1 MTESSPMI
9 SVIVP
14 ARDATVTI
22 ADCLRALTHQQGYT
36 LGRDY
41 EIILVDDGSRDNT
54 PHIAEEIGVRV
65 IQQANAGP
73 AAARNTGVEHALG
86 DLVCFTDADC
96 IPTPDWL
103 SQMAIPFANPEVVGV
118 KGAYLCREKQLVPRF
133 VQQEFE
139 YKYQALAKLPKI
151 DFIDTYSAAYRKN
164 IFLEN
169 GGFDPR
175 FPLPSVEDQEFSF
188 RLARKGYHLAFQPT
202 ARVHHSHDLDLW
214 QYIRRKWGIGYW
226 KAFMLR
232 WLPEKTLSDSYTP
245 ASQRAQILLTA
256 ILLITLAGSIFY
268 TPLFWFAIAAFL
280 VFLVSA
286 LSFLKLIRVRDP
298 GILLPAIPLLF
309 ARSASLGFGLL
320 SGFLFPPRLKTPPR
334 AGLTF
339 IERLA
344 KRLLDIIAS
353 IAGLI
358 LFSPI
363 LLIAGIL
370 IRFDSPGRAIF
381 SQKRIGENGKPF
393 RIYKLRTMV
402 VDAEQK
408 LPQVLEQNSIELD
421 QPAFKIHKDPRV
433 TRVGRFLRR
442 WSLDEIPQ
450 FWNILRGEMSLVGPR
465 PEESWVVA
473 LYNDHQRQ
481 RLAVKPG
488 LTGPMQVSGRGDLD
502 LESRLA
508 VELDYIQ
515 HYTFWLDL
523 KIIWKSLGVIL
534 SGKGAY

>member
-1 MTESSPMI
+1 MTYSSLQL

-14 ARDATVTI
+14 ARDAAATI
-22 ADCLRALTHQQGYT
+22 ADCLRALTQQQGFT
-36 LGRDY
+36 QGRDY
-41 EIILVDDGSRDNT
+41 EIILVDDGSSDNT
-54 PHIAEEIGVRV
+54 ARIAENLGARV
-65 IQQANAGP
+65 IRQVNAGP

-103 SQMAIPFANPEVVGV
+103 SQMAAPFANPEVIGV
-118 KGAYLCREKQLVPRF
+118 KGAYLCREKKLVPRF

-151 DFIDTYSAAYRKN
+151 DFIDTYSAAYRKS

-169 GGFDPR
+169 GGFDSR
-175 FPLPSVEDQEFSF
+175 FPVPSVEDQEFSF
-188 RLARKGYHLAFQPT
+188 RLARKGYHLAFQPA
-202 ARVHHSHDLDLW
+202 ARVYHSHDLTLW
-214 QYIRRKWGIGYW
+214 QYVQRKWGIGYW

-256 ILLITLAGSIFY
+256 ILLIALAGSIFY
-268 TPLFWFAIAAFL
+268 PPLLWLALAAFL
-280 VFLVSA
+280 IFLASS
-286 LSFLKLIRVRDP
+286 LSFLKLIRDQDQ

-309 ARSASLGFGLL
+309 ARSAALGFGLL
-320 SGFLFPPRLKTPPR
+320 AGLLFPPRLKIPLR
-334 AGLTF
+334 SGLTF

-353 IAGLI
+353 IVGLI

-363 LLIAGIL
+363 LLVAGIL
-370 IRFDSPGRAIF
+370 ILVDSPGKAIF
-381 SQKRIGENGKPF
+381 SQERIGENGTPF

-402 VDAEQK
+402 FDAQQK
-408 LPQVLEQNSIELD
+408 LPQVLEQNNIHLD
-421 QPAFKIHKDPRV
+421 QPVFKIQNDPRV
-433 TRVGRFLRR
+433 TRMGRFLRR

-523 KIIWKSLGVIL
+523 KIIWKSSGVIL

>member
-1 MTESSPMI
+1 
-9 SVIVP
+9 
-14 ARDATVTI
+14 
-22 ADCLRALTHQQGYT
+22 
-36 LGRDY
+36 
-41 EIILVDDGSRDNT
+41 
-54 PHIAEEIGVRV
+54 
-65 IQQANAGP
+65 
-73 AAARNTGVEHALG
+73 
-86 DLVCFTDADC
+86 
-96 IPTPDWL
+96 
-103 SQMAIPFANPEVVGV
+103 QMVAPFANPEVVGV

-139 YKYQALAKLPKI
+139 YKYQTLAKLPKI
-151 DFIDTYSAAYRKN
+151 DFIDTYSAAYRKS

-175 FPLPSVEDQEFSF
+175 FPVPSVEDQEFSF

-202 ARVHHSHDLDLW
+202 AKVYHRHDLDLW

-256 ILLITLAGSIFY
+256 ILLLALAGSIFY
-268 TPLFWFAIAAFL
+268 PPLLWLALAAFL
-280 VFLVSA
+280 IFLGSA
-286 LSFLKLIRVRDP
+286 LSFLKLIRDRDQR
-298 GILLPAIPLLF
+298 ILLPAVPLLF
-309 ARSASLGFGLL
+309 ARSAALGFGLL
-320 SGFLFPPRLKTPPR
+320 AGLLFPPRLKVPLR

-344 KRLLDIIAS
+344 KRLLDMIAS

-363 LLIAGIL
+363 LLVAGIL
-370 IRFDSPGRAIF
+370 IRLDSPGKAIF
-381 SQKRIGENGKPF
+381 SQERIGENGKPF
-393 RIYKLRTMV
+393 RIYKLRTML
-402 VDAEQK
+402 VDAQEK
-408 LPQVLEQNSIELD
+408 LQQALEQNNIQLD
-421 QPAFKIHKDPRV
+421 QPAFKIPHDQRV

-481 RLAVKPG
+481 RLALKPG

-502 LESRLA
+502 LESRLTF
-508 VELDYIQ
+508 ELDYIQ

-523 KIIWKSLGVIL
+523 KIIWKSLGVII

>member
-1 MTESSPMI
+1 MLLSI
-9 SVIVP
+9 IVP
-14 ARDATVTI
+14 ARDAADTI

-36 LGRDY
+36 LGCDY

-54 PHIAEEIGVRV
+54 ARIAEEIGVRV
-65 IQQANAGP
+65 IHQTNAGP

-103 SQMAIPFANPEVVGV
+103 SQMVAPFANPEVVGV

-133 VQQEFE
+133 VQQELE

-151 DFIDTYSAAYRKN
+151 DFIDTYSAAYRKS

-175 FPLPSVEDQEFSF
+175 FPVPSVEDQEFSF
-188 RLARKGYHLAFQPT
+188 RLARKGYLLAFQPA
-202 ARVHHSHDLDLW
+202 ARVYHRHDLNLW

-245 ASQRAQILLTA
+245 ASQRSQILLTA
-256 ILLITLAGSIFY
+256 VLLVALGGSIFY
-268 TPLFWFAIAAFL
+268 TPLLWLALAAIL

-286 LSFLKLIRVRDP
+286 RSFLKLIKDQDQ

-309 ARSASLGFGLL
+309 ARSAALGFGLL
-320 SGFLFPPRLKTPPR
+320 AGLLFPPRLKIPPR
-334 AGLTF
+334 SGLTF

-344 KRLLDIIAS
+344 KRLLDIITS

-358 LFSPI
+358 LSSPV
-363 LLIAGIL
+363 LLLASIF
-370 IRFDSPGRAIF
+370 IRIDSPGKAIF
-381 SQKRIGENGKPF
+381 SQERIGENGKPF
-393 RIYKLRTMV
+393 RIYKLRTML
-402 VDAEQK
+402 VDAQEK
-408 LPQVLEQNSIELD
+408 LHHALEQNNIQLD
-421 QPAFKIHKDPRV
+421 QPVFKIPNDPRV

-442 WSLDEIPQ
+442 WSFDEIPQ

-488 LTGPMQVSGRGDLD
+488 LTGPMQISGRGDLD

-523 KIIWKSLGVIL
+523 KIIWKSLGVII

>member
-1 MTESSPMI
+1 
-9 SVIVP
+9 
-14 ARDATVTI
+14 
-22 ADCLRALTHQQGYT
+22 
-36 LGRDY
+36 
-41 EIILVDDGSRDNT
+41 
-54 PHIAEEIGVRV
+54 VRV
-65 IQQANAGP
+65 IRQANAGP
-73 AAARNTGVEHALG
+73 AAARNTGVGHALG

-103 SQMAIPFANPEVVGV
+103 SRMTAPFLNPEVVGV

-139 YKYQALAKLPKI
+139 YKYQALVKLPKI

-175 FPLPSVEDQEFSF
+175 FPVPSVEDQEFSF
-188 RLARKGYHLAFQPT
+188 RLARKGYHLAFQPA
-202 ARVHHSHDLDLW
+202 ARVYHRHDLDLW
-214 QYIRRKWGIGYW
+214 QYIRRKRGIGYW

-256 ILLITLAGSIFY
+256 ILLIALAGSIFY
-268 TPLFWFAIAAFL
+268 PPLLWLALAAFL
-280 VFLVSA
+280 VFLGSS
-286 LSFLKLIRVRDP
+286 LSFLKLIRNQDQE
-298 GILLPAIPLLF
+298 ILLPAIPLLF
-309 ARSASLGFGLL
+309 ARSAALGFGLL
-320 SGFLFPPRLKTPPR
+320 AGFLFPPRLKIPPR
-334 AGLTF
+334 SGLTF

-344 KRLLDIIAS
+344 KRLLDMIAS

-358 LFSPI
+358 LFSPV
-363 LLIAGIL
+363 LLLASIF
-370 IRFDSPGRAIF
+370 IRLDSPGKAIF
-381 SQKRIGENGKPF
+381 SQERIGENGKPF
-393 RIYKLRTMV
+393 RIYKLRTMQ
-402 VDAEQK
+402 VDAQQI
-408 LPQVLEQNSIELD
+408 LQQALEQNNIQLD
-421 QPAFKIHKDPRV
+421 QPAFKIPHDQRV
-433 TRVGRFLRR
+433 TRMGRFLRR
-442 WSLDEIPQ
+442 WSLDEVPQ

>member
-1 MTESSPMI
+1 MADSSLFI
-9 SVIVP
+9 TVIVP
-14 ARDATVTI
+14 ARDATATI
-22 ADCLRALTHQQGYT
+22 AACLRALTQQEGYT

-41 EIILVDDGSRDNT
+41 EVILVDDGSRDNT
-54 PHIAEEIGVRV
+54 ARIAEEIGVRV
-65 IQQANAGP
+65 IRQANAGP
-73 AAARNTGVEHALG
+73 ATARNTGVEHALG

-103 SQMAIPFANPEVVGV
+103 SQMAAPFVNAEVVGV
-118 KGAYLCREKQLVPRF
+118 KGAYLCREKKLVPRF

-188 RLARKGYHLAFQPT
+188 RLARKGYHLAFEPA
-202 ARVHHSHDLDLW
+202 ARVYHSHDLDLW

-226 KAFMLR
+226 KAFMLH

-256 ILLITLAGSIFY
+256 ILLIALAGSIFY
-268 TPLFWFAIAAFL
+268 TPLLWFAIAAFL
-280 VFLVSA
+280 VFLVST

-309 ARSASLGFGLL
+309 ARSAALGFGLL

-344 KRLLDIIAS
+344 KRMLDITTS
-353 IAGLI
+353 IVGLI

-363 LLIAGIL
+363 LLISSIL
-370 IRFDSPGRAIF
+370 IRLDSPGRAIF

>member
-1 MTESSPMI
+1 MTESAPKL
-9 SVIVP
+9 SVIIP
-14 ARDATVTI
+14 AKDATATI
-22 ADCLRALTHQQGYT
+22 ADCLQALLHQQGYE

-41 EIILVDDGSRDNT
+41 EVILVDDGSQDNT
-54 PHIAEEIGVRV
+54 AKIAEELGVRV
-65 IQQANAGP
+65 IRQPNSGP
-73 AAARNTGVEHALG
+73 AAARNTGVQHALSE
-86 DLVCFTDADC
+86 LVFFTDADC

-103 SQMAIPFANPEVVGV
+103 SQMVAPFADPAVIGV
-118 KGAYLCREKQLVPRF
+118 KGVYLCREKNLVPRF

-139 YKYQALAKLPKI
+139 YKYQSLAKLPKI
-151 DFIDTYSAAYRKN
+151 DFIDTYSAAYRKS

-169 GGFDPR
+169 DGFDAR
-175 FPLPSVEDQEFSF
+175 FPVPSVEDQEFSF
-188 RLARKGYHLAFQPT
+188 RLARKGYHLAFQP
-202 ARVHHSHDLDLW
+202 AAKVYHSHDLDLW
-214 QYIRRKWGIGYW
+214 QYIHRKWGIGYW

-256 ILLITLAGSIFY
+256 ILLVALGGSIFY
-268 TPLFWFAIAAFL
+268 TPLLWVALVAIL
-280 VFLVSA
+280 VYLVSA
-286 LSFLKLIRVRDP
+286 LSFLRLIGDRDRR
-298 GILLPAIPLLF
+298 ILLPAIPLLF
-309 ARSASLGFGLL
+309 GRSTALGFGLL
-320 SGFLFPPRLKTPPR
+320 AGLLFPPRLKIPPR
-334 AGLTF
+334 TGLTF
-339 IERLA
+339 IERFA
-344 KRLLDIIAS
+344 KRMLDIIAS
-353 IAGLI
+353 IVGLI
-358 LFSPI
+358 LFLPI
-363 LLIAGIL
+363 LLVASIL
-370 IRFDSPGRAIF
+370 IRLDSPGKAIF
-381 SQKRIGENGKPF
+381 SQERIGENGKPF

-402 VDAEQK
+402 FDASQK
-408 LPQVLEQNSIELD
+408 LPRVLEKHSIQLD
-421 QPAFKIHKDPRV
+421 QPAFKIQHDPRV

-488 LTGPMQVSGRGDLD
+488 LTGPMQVSGRGDLN

-523 KIIWKSLGVIL
+523 KIIWESLGVIL

>member
-1 MTESSPMI
+1 MPDSSLQL

-14 ARDATVTI
+14 AKDAATTI
-22 ADCLRALTHQQGYT
+22 VDCLHALTQQQGYT
-36 LGRDY
+36 LSRDY

-54 PHIAEEIGVRV
+54 ARIAEDLGVRV
-65 IQQANAGP
+65 IRQANAGP
-73 AAARNTGVEHALG
+73 AAARNTGVGHALG
-86 DLVCFTDADC
+86 DLVCFTDADS

-103 SQMAIPFANPEVVGV
+103 TQITAPFKHPEVVGV
-118 KGAYLCREKQLVPRF
+118 KGAYLCREKHLVPRF

-139 YKYQALAKLPKI
+139 YKYQALTKLPKI

-175 FPLPSVEDQEFSF
+175 FPVPSVEDQEFSF
-188 RLARKGYHLAFQPT
+188 RLARKGYRLAFQP
-202 ARVHHSHDLDLW
+202 AAKVYHRHDLDLW

-256 ILLITLAGSIFY
+256 DLLVALGGSIFY
-268 TPLFWFAIAAFL
+268 TPLLWLALAAIL
-280 VFLVSA
+280 VFLESA
-286 LSFLKLIRVRDP
+286 LSFLKLIRDQDRR
-298 GILLPAIPLLF
+298 ILLPAIPLLF
-309 ARSASLGFGLL
+309 TRSAALGFGLL
-320 SGFLFPPRLKTPPR
+320 AGLLFPPRLKIPPR
-334 AGLTF
+334 SGLTF

-344 KRLLDIIAS
+344 KRLLDIFAS

-358 LFSPI
+358 LFSPV
-363 LLIAGIL
+363 LLLASIF
-370 IRFDSPGRAIF
+370 IRLDSPGKAIF
-381 SQKRIGENGKPF
+381 SQERIGENGKPF
-393 RIYKLRTMV
+393 RIYKLRTML
-402 VDAEQK
+402 VDAQQK
-408 LPQVLEQNSIELD
+408 LQQVLEQNNIQLD
-421 QPAFKIHKDPRV
+421 QPAFKIPHDQRV

-442 WSLDEIPQ
+442 WSLDEVPQ

-523 KIIWKSLGVIL
+523 KIIWKSLGVII